1 MSLLE
6 TLHRKKSDTK
16 PQLKIFY
23 WAFCIIFVWEVM
35 PEYIMPILT
44 AVNVFCLAKRN
55 SSEFPPCPKLPST
68 NTGKWFSPTYS
79 VAGMVMRD
87 WVCSLF
93 ALISSILVATL
104 CTSHSQYVLINVS
117 QASLISC
124 YGKKFS

>member
-23 WAFCIIFVWEVM
+23 WAFCVIFVWEVM

-55 SSEFPPCPKLPST
+55 SSEFSPYPQLPRT
-68 NTGKWFSPTYS
+68 NIGKWFSQIYL
-79 VAGMVMRD
+79 VVGMVTRD
-87 WVCSLF
+87 LVYFPS
-93 ALISSILVATL
+93 ASISSILVATL
-104 CTSHSQYVLINVS
+104 CISRSRYVHIVP
-117 QASLISC
+117 QARVYIML
-124 YGKKFS
+124 